1 MSLFSNSEIN
11 LKKNKNNFEF
21 MIKNYHLFS
30 KYWDNITKSI
40 GNIKKIDNTSG
51 VKLTIKCSECK
62 NIYSLKEYLR
72 KEGGELSY
80 NDAVLM
86 FKNIGEQI
94 QYLEKDKYSL
104 YLMELNDVIV
114 MEFNDRIYFMY
125 INTDKFVEIVDDN
138 MVEVNKVFSK
148 KKYFLSPE
156 LLKLSKI
163 PTEISINTSYYSMA
177 LMIMYCLK
185 KYDMSK
191 GKVDMIMEHLEHIDG
206 TKLYYSLE
214 RCFEEQANNRY
225 YLYI

>member
-11 LKKNKNNFEF
+11 LKKNKKNFEF

-30 KYWDNITKSI
+30 KYWDNITKNI

-62 NIYSLKEYLR
+62 NIYSLKEYL
-72 KEGGELSY
+72 KKNGGELSY
-80 NDAVLM
+80 DDAILM
-86 FKNIGEQI
+86 FKNLGEQI

-104 YLMELNDVIV
+104 YLMELSDVIV
-114 MEFNDRIYFMY
+114 MELNDMIYFVY
-125 INTDKFVEIVDDN
+125 INTDKFVEIVNDY
-138 MVEVNKVFSK
+138 MMEINKVFSK

-156 LLKLSKI
+156 LLYLKRI
-163 PTEISINTSYYSMA
+163 PTEISINTAYYSMA
-177 LMIMYCLK
+177 LMITYCLNK
-185 KYDMSK
+185 FDMSI
-191 GKVDMIMEHLEHIDG
+191 GNIDLIREYLEHING

-214 RCFEEQANNRY
+214 RCFEEEANNRY

>member
-40 GNIKKIDNTSG
+40 DNVKKIDNTSG

-80 NDAVLM
+80 NDALLM

-104 YLMELNDVIV
+104 YLMELSDVIV
-114 MEFNDRIYFMY
+114 MEFNDRIYFVY
-125 INTDKFVEIVDDN
+125 LNTDKFVEIVDDN
-138 MVEVNKVFSK
+138 MVEVNKVFQRRNI
-148 KKYFLSPE
+148 F
-156 LLKLSKI
+156 
-163 PTEISINTSYYSMA
+163 
-177 LMIMYCLK
+177 
-185 KYDMSK
+185 
-191 GKVDMIMEHLEHIDG
+191 
-206 TKLYYSLE
+206 
-214 RCFEEQANNRY
+214 
-225 YLYI
+225 